1 MIEEYGTVIELT
13 GEGIALVECAK
24 NSACQHCAAA
34 DSCNMGSCEEGQLIR
49 VEVINALGAEVN
61 DKVKVVTTTKN
72 FLQSS
77 LMLYIVPVISL
88 VVGAGIGQLIGEQT
102 PYDASLVSALLG
114 VVFLVLT
121 FLGIRALT
129 RNWQRER
136 FMPKI
141 VSIVNQY

>member
-1 MIEEYGTVIELT
+1 MV
-13 GEGIALVECAK
+13 
-24 NSACQHCAAA
+24 
-34 DSCNMGSCEEGQLIR
+34 R

-114 VVFLVLT
+114 VVFSGSDLSGDPGLDKKLAT
-121 FLGIRALT
+121 
-129 RNWQRER
+129 
-136 FMPKI
+136 
-141 VSIVNQY
+141 